1 MGKENFI
8 DKLNEAGMLYFVLG
22 ALVSAETLVDVESC
36 QKSMKML
43 EMMKED
49 FGTSKMK
56 DDEKIRK
63 FLEDAEG
70 IIKRDLERFDE
81 RNISILE
88 KKDIK
93 K

>member
-1 MGKENFI
+1 MAKENFI

-56 DDEKIRK
+56 GDEKIRK

-70 IIKRDLERFDE
+70 IIKRDLERLDE
-81 RNISILE
+81 AGN
-88 KKDIK
+88 
-93 K
+93 